1 MQGLTAGLLTF
12 TAYLLVQGMV
22 LHWGRISRRALVLV
36 VLWVAGL
43 GLYELFYRLIP
54 EDSTLWPP
62 AMSAPSDVV
71 TYLSGAAL
79 YFFLFMVY
87 AQFVYVAESS
97 VSVRAM
103 IELNAAPKQGLTL
116 QELTARYRYEW
127 MLERRLKRMI
137 HAGYLEKED
146 EWYKTTLR
154 GRVAAS
160 VMRSCK
166 GLLRLG
172 PGG

>member
-1 MQGLTAGLLTF
+1 MRGLTAGLLTF
-12 TAYLLVQGMV
+12 MVYLLVQGMV
-22 LHWGRISRRALVLV
+22 LYWGRISRRALVLV
-36 VLWVAGL
+36 VFWVTGL
-43 GLYELFYRLIP
+43 GLYGLFYGLIP
-54 EDSTLWPP
+54 EDSALWPP
-62 AMSAPSDVV
+62 AWSAPSDVV

-103 IELNAAPKQGLTL
+103 IELNTSPTYGLTL

-127 MLERRLKRMI
+127 MLERRLKRMV
-137 HAGYLEKED
+137 HAGYLEKEE

-154 GRVAAS
+154 GRIAAD
-160 VMRSCK
+160 VMRNCK
-166 GLLRLG
+166 RLLRLG